1 MQRLEGVGI
10 SIYVMD
16 TVEIMDEVK
25 NDGLYKVER
34 SRPRARIH
42 PIVFS
47 TPFFQKRGKHC
58 QL

>member
-34 SRPRARIH
+34 SRPRIRIH
-42 PIVFS
+42 S
-47 TPFFQKRGKHC
+47 TLLFTH
-58 QL
+58 L